1 MEKTYWPKEPA
12 IKKVYKLASILKT
25 IYSPQDLQKLDFREL
40 QRLAQEIRET
50 LINTVSVTGGHL
62 APNLGVVEL
71 TIALHLVFNS
81 SVDRI
86 IWDVGHQ
93 SYVHKLLTGR
103 QAQFP
108 TLRQYGGLSGFPKRE
123 ESVHDAFD
131 TGHSSTSI
139 SAALGMVL
147 ARDLRGDKYSVVGVI
162 GDGSMT
168 GGMAFE
174 ALNHAGHLQKDLIVV
189 LNDNEMSIA
198 PNVGALSRYLS
209 SLRTDPKYYRS
220 KDEIAELLQKIPHG
234 PKLLKVVDRLKD
246 SLKYLVVPGMLFE
259 ELGFTY
265 LGPVAGHDLK
275 AVTTVL
281 KQAKNLGGPVLV
293 HVLTKKGKGYE
304 PAEKNPDLFHGVGP
318 FEVATGAI
326 KKSAGPKSYT
336 QVFSET
342 MINLAQK
349 DEKIIGITA
358 AMPGGTGLS
367 KFAQEFPKR
376 YFDVGIAEQ
385 HAVTMAAGMAT
396 GGYRPVVTIYS
407 TFLQRAYDQVLHD
420 VCLQNLPVTFA
431 LDRAGLV
438 GDDGPTHHGVFDI
451 AYLRNIPNM
460 VIMAPKD
467 ENELQHMLYTA
478 INHNAPTA
486 IRYPRG
492 AGEGVTMDEK
502 LQTLPVGRAEVLRE
516 GSDVVLLAIGNMVPK
531 ALKAAENLS
540 AQGISAVVI
549 NARFV
554 KPLDEKLIL
563 HYAGKV
569 GHLVTIEEH
578 VLMGGFGSAVLELL
592 EKAGLSEVKV
602 KRIGI
607 PDCFVEH
614 GKQKILRANYGL
626 TAEGIV
632 ETVLADGQQLCKKRK
647 QVKVVWGRE

>member
-1 MEKTYWPKEPA
+1 M
-12 IKKVYKLASILKT
+12 ASILKT
-25 IYSPQDLQKLDFREL
+25 IYSPQDLQNLDYKEL
-40 QRLAQEIRET
+40 QCLAREIRET

-71 TIALHLVFNS
+71 TIAIHRVFNS
-81 SVDRI
+81 AVDRI

-103 QAQFP
+103 QAQFS
-108 TLRQYGGLSGFPKRE
+108 TLRQYGGLSGFPKRD
-123 ESVHDAFD
+123 ESIHDAFD

-147 ARDLRGDKYSVVGVI
+147 ARDLKGEKYSVVAVI

-174 ALNHAGHLQKDLIVV
+174 ALNHAGHLKKNLIVI

-198 PNVGALSRYLS
+198 PNVGALSSYLS
-209 SLRTDPKYYRS
+209 SLRTDPKYSRS

-265 LGPVAGHDLK
+265 LGPVDGHDIK
-275 AVTTVL
+275 AVTTML

-318 FEVATGAI
+318 FDVVTGAI
-326 KKSAGPKSYT
+326 KKIPGAPPSYT
-336 QVFSET
+336 QIFGQT
-342 MINLAQK
+342 MINLAKQ
-349 DEKIIGITA
+349 DDKIIGITA
-358 AMPGGTGLS
+358 AMPSGTGLN
-367 KFAQEFPKR
+367 KFAQEFPNR

-385 HAVTMAAGMAT
+385 HAVTMAAGLAA
-396 GGYRPVVTIYS
+396 GGYRPVVAIYS

-438 GDDGPTHHGVFDI
+438 GDDGPTHHGVFDL

-467 ENELQHMLYTA
+467 ENELQHMLKTA
-478 INHNAPTA
+478 VYHNAPTA
-486 IRYPRG
+486 VRYPRG
-492 AGEGVTMDEK
+492 AGEGVAIDSQ
-502 LQTLPVGRAEVLRE
+502 LQTIPIGQAEVLWDGE
-516 GSDVVLLAIGNMVPK
+516 DVVLLAIGNMVPE
-531 ALKAAENLS
+531 ALKAAENLR
-540 AQGISAVVI
+540 AQGISAAVI
-549 NARFV
+549 NARYV
-554 KPLDEKLIL
+554 KPLDEELIL
-563 HYAGKV
+563 HYAART
-569 GHLVTIEEH
+569 GHLVTVEEH

-592 EKAGLSEVKV
+592 ERAGLSEVKV

-632 ETVLADGQQLCKKRK
+632 ETVLAGEQRLHKKRK
-647 QVKVVWGRE
+647 RIKAVWGRE